1 MTEIFKIPR
10 VKVLETWNE
19 QESYWRAKRT
29 EIETVHAVEK
39 QKITDKIAAMDAEI
53 KILAGVPKMPKYVL
67 KKLGLYGDF
76 SLHPPFSFEF
86 PT

>member
-1 MTEIFKIPR
+1 MSSVTEEIQKKLTEIFKIPR

-39 QKITDKIAAMDAEI
+39 
-53 KILAGVPKMPKYVL
+53 
-67 KKLGLYGDF
+67 
-76 SLHPPFSFEF
+76 
-86 PT
+86 